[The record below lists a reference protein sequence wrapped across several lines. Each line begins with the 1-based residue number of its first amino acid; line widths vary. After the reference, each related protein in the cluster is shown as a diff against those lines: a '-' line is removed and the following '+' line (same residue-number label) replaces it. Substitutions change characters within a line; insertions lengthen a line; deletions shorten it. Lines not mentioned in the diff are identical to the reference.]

1 MVQKTVM
8 TPAASMNYLKISV
21 ANPTK
26 YIAMIPKV
34 ALLNP
39 TFPQHQS
46 TTLTLTHSHG
56 ARTFSSRSRQV
67 AAAHGAGSE
76 KKHLWS
82 QIATDNRVRLH
93 ATRHLG
99 TRIVTLQ
106 RKKMVSAI
114 IDFYKSRP
122 NCLLLNHLLSAAIV
136 SASGKHSLQCEI
148 LNCPWPRSC
157 SNNFSYRLTSS
168 NLF

>member
-1 MVQKTVM
+1 MVHKTVM
-8 TPAASMNYLKISV
+8 IPATNMNFLKISV

-26 YIAMIPKV
+26 CIAMIPKV

-82 QIATDNRVRLH
+82 QIATDNRARLH

-99 TRIVTLQ
+99 TGIVTFQ

-114 IDFYKSRP
+114 IDFYKSTSQLFVAEPLVECRDCFGFWKTFIAVRNTELP
-122 NCLLLNHLLSAAIV
+122 LASLL
-136 SASGKHSLQCEI
+136 QQ
-148 LNCPWPRSC
+148 
-157 SNNFSYRLTSS
+157 
-168 NLF
+168 